1 MFVLFRRLQVM
12 EYQKAVLYEDGRYV
26 KTLGPGRYW
35 LNRVYPRQ
43 ETTLVDVRLASLA
56 VAGQEVL
63 TADKLAVRLTLVA
76 QYRVA
81 DPAKAMTLV
90 QNFVNYLYEE
100 LQLAMRDIVGAQTL
114 DGLLA
119 RKGALSDELAQ
130 KVRPRVAAMGLELVS
145 CGVKDVVLPGE
156 IKTLLIKTA
165 EAERTAQAAL
175 ITAREELAATRCQAN
190 TAKLIAD
197 NPSILRLKELQV
209 MTEFAKKSGNT
220 FVFGSAPW
228 TKP

>member
-1 MFVLFRRLQVM
+1 MFVLFRLLQVM

-35 LNRVYPRQ
+35 LTRAFPRQ
-43 ETTLVDVRLASLA
+43 EATLVDVRLASLA

-63 TADKLAVRLTLVA
+63 TADKLGVRLTLVA

-81 DPAKAMTLV
+81 EPAKAMTLV
-90 QNFVNYLYEE
+90 QNYAAYLYEE

-119 RKGALSDELAQ
+119 RKGSLSDELAQ
-130 KVRPRVAAMGLELVS
+130 KVRPRVAAVGLELAA

-209 MTEFAKKSGNT
+209 MTELAKKSGNT